1 MKFSVKGL
9 GQNNKVMN
17 LTVEAVNPADA
28 ERKARIQGVD
38 VISVQSSAIGGL
50 AALGGA
56 AGRSGRI
63 DLLLF
68 TQELLALLEA
78 GLSLV
83 EATEALVEKEQSPEP
98 RRVLEGII
106 AALYEGSSFSYA
118 LSSFPEV
125 FPDLLVA
132 TLRASERTGDL
143 PEALRRFIA
152 HEERMREQRA
162 KVASALFY
170 PAVVLSVAGLVT
182 IGLMWFLIPKFSS
195 VYEGNS
201 QSLPFLS
208 RVVIDWGKLV
218 TAYPLQSFIG
228 SAALVGLLVWIATR
242 PAVRHFVTQHLWRSK
257 TIGSRLK
264 IFELSRFYRATG
276 MLLRGGIP
284 AITAFGMVS
293 ELLHSSLR
301 LALNRAASEVREGR
315 AMSDAFSAHGL
326 TTPVALRMLRV
337 GERTGGMGEMMERI
351 ASFYDQDVDR
361 WLEWFGKALSPLL
374 LVVLGI
380 FVGGIVLL
388 LYLPIFD
395 IAGSLG

>member
-1 MKFSVKGL
+1 MKFDVKGL
-9 GQNNKVMN
+9 GHSGQV
-17 LTVEAVNPADA
+17 LSLSVDALDSGEA
-28 ERKARIQGVD
+28 ERKARIQGID
-38 VISVQSSAIGGL
+38 VISVR
-50 AALGGA
+50 AANFGFA
-56 AGRSGRI
+56 AMNTAKRRAGRI

-68 TQELLALLEA
+68 SQELLALLEA

-83 EATEALVEKEQSPEP
+83 EATEALVEKEQAPES

-106 AALYEGSSFSYA
+106 AALYEGSSFSHA
-118 LSSFPEV
+118 LASFPEV

-143 PEALRRFIA
+143 PQALQRFIA
-152 HEERMREQRA
+152 HEERMREQKA
-162 KVASALFY
+162 KIVSALFY
-170 PAVVLSVAGLVT
+170 PAVVMAVAGLVT
-182 IGLMWFLIPKFSS
+182 VGLMWFLIPKFSA
-195 VYEGNS
+195 VFEGNNR
-201 QSLPFLS
+201 SLPFLS
-208 RVVIDWGKLV
+208 RLVIDWGRLV
-218 TAYPLQSFIG
+218 TAYPFQTFFG
-228 SAALVGLLVWIATR
+228 SMALLVLLAWIVTR
-242 PAVRHFVTQHLWRSK
+242 PGVRTFIAARIWRSQAL
-257 TIGSRLK
+257 GRRLK

-284 AITAFGMVS
+284 AMTAFGMVGA
-293 ELLHSSLR
+293 LLHPSLR
-301 LALNRAASEVREGR
+301 MALAQAALEVKEGR
-315 AMSDAFSAHGL
+315 TMSDAFSSHGL

-361 WLEWFGKALSPLL
+361 WLAWFGKALSPLL

>member
-1 MKFSVKGL
+1 MKFTIKGL
-9 GQNNKVMN
+9 GHGGKVVS
-17 LTVEAVNPADA
+17 LAVEAVNAGDA
-28 ERKARIQGVD
+28 ERKARIQGID
-38 VISVQSSAIGGL
+38 VISVHASGWGGTV
-50 AALGGA
+50 LGGSA
-56 AGRSGRI
+56 RRSGKI

-68 TQELLALLEA
+68 AQELLALLEA

-83 EATEALVEKEQSPEP
+83 EATEALVEKEQTPEA

-106 AALYEGSSFSYA
+106 GALYEGSSFSHA

-143 PEALRRFIA
+143 PEALKRFIA
-152 HEERMREQRA
+152 HEERMREQRG
-162 KVASALFY
+162 KVVSALFY
-170 PAVVLSVAGLVT
+170 PAVVMSVAGLVT
-182 IGLMWFLIPKFSS
+182 IGLMWFLIPKFSA

-201 QSLPFLS
+201 RSLPFLS
-208 RVVIDWGKLV
+208 RLVIDWGKLV
-218 TAYPLQSFIG
+218 TAYPFQTFLGFVVCAS
-228 SAALVGLLVWIATR
+228 LLAWVATR
-242 PAVRHFVTQHLWRSK
+242 PGVRHYLVQRMWRSRA
-257 TIGSRLK
+257 IGSRLK

-284 AITAFGMVS
+284 AIAAFGMVGG
-293 ELLHSSLR
+293 LLHPSLR
-301 LALNRAASEVREGR
+301 LALSRAASEVKEGR
-315 AMSDAFSAHGL
+315 AMSDAFSSHGL

-361 WLEWFGKALSPLL
+361 WLAWFGKALSPLL
-374 LVVLGI
+374 LVVLGV

-395 IAGSLG
+395 IAGSLS

>member
-1 MKFSVKGL
+1 MKFTVKGL
-9 GQNNKVMN
+9 GQNSKVIS

-28 ERKARIQGVD
+28 ERKARSQGID
-38 VISVQSSAIGGL
+38 VISVQSSGL
-50 AALGGA
+50 KLPALGSA
-56 AGRSGRI
+56 SSRAGRI

-68 TQELLALLEA
+68 SQELLALLEA

-83 EATEALVEKEQSPEP
+83 EATEALVEKEQSPES

-106 AALYEGSSFSYA
+106 AALYEGTSFSHA
-118 LSSFPEV
+118 LASFPEV
-125 FPDLLVA
+125 FPELLVA

-162 KVASALFY
+162 KVVSALFY

-182 IGLMWFLIPKFSS
+182 IGLMWFLIPKFSA

-201 QSLPFLS
+201 RSLPFLS
-208 RVVIDWGKLV
+208 RLVIDWGKLV
-218 TAYPLQSFIG
+218 TAYPLQTFFG
-228 SAALVGLLVWIATR
+228 SVMLVAVIAWIATR
-242 PAVRHFVTQHLWRSK
+242 PDVRHFVAQRLWRSRA
-257 TIGSRLK
+257 IGNRLK

-284 AITAFGMVS
+284 AITAFGMVGG
-293 ELLHSSLR
+293 LLHPSLR
-301 LALNRAASEVREGR
+301 LALNRASSEVKEGR
-315 AMSDAFSAHGL
+315 AMSDAFSSHGL

>member
-1 MKFSVKGL
+1 MKFTIKGL

-17 LTVEAVNPADA
+17 LSVDAVNAADA
-28 ERKARIQGVD
+28 ERKARLQGVD
-38 VISVQSSAIGGL
+38 VISVHTASSGL
-50 AALGGA
+50 SALRGA
-56 AGRSGRI
+56 ANRSSRI

-68 TQELLALLEA
+68 SQELLALLEA

-83 EATEALVEKEQSPEP
+83 EATEALVEKEQSTES

-106 AALYEGSSFSYA
+106 GALYEGSSFSHA
-118 LSSFPEV
+118 LSTFPEV
-125 FPDLLVA
+125 FPELLVA

-143 PEALRRFIA
+143 PEALRRFIS

-170 PAVVLSVAGLVT
+170 PAVVMSVAALVT

-201 QSLPFLS
+201 KSLPFLS
-208 RVVIDWGKLV
+208 RLVIDWGKLV
-218 TAYPLQSFIG
+218 TAYPLQTFFG
-228 SAALVGLLVWIATR
+228 SVAIVAFLVWVATR
-242 PAVRHFVTQHLWRSK
+242 QSVRLFVTQHLWRSK
-257 TIGSRLK
+257 AIGNRLR

-284 AITAFGMVS
+284 AITAFSMVS
-293 ELLHSSLR
+293 ELLHTSMR

-395 IAGSLG
+395 IAGSMG

>member
-1 MKFSVKGL
+1 MKFDIKGL
-9 GQNNKVMN
+9 GHAGQFLSLSVDAIDSG
-17 LTVEAVNPADA
+17 EA
-28 ERKARIQGVD
+28 ERKARIQGID
-38 VISVQSSAIGGL
+38 VISVRAASFGFAAVNSARHR
-50 AALGGA
+50 A
-56 AGRSGRI
+56 GRI

-68 TQELLALLEA
+68 SQELLALLEA

-83 EATEALVEKEQSPEP
+83 EATEALVEKEQAPES

-106 AALYEGSSFSYA
+106 ASLYEGNSFSTA
-118 LSSFPEV
+118 LGAFPDVFPE
-125 FPDLLVA
+125 LLVA

-143 PEALRRFIA
+143 PQALHRFIA

-162 KVASALFY
+162 KIVSALFY
-170 PAVVLSVAGLVT
+170 PAVVMAVAALVT
-182 IGLMWFLIPKFSS
+182 VGLMWFLIPKFSA
-195 VYEGNS
+195 VFEGNNR
-201 QSLPFLS
+201 SLPFLS
-208 RVVIDWGKLV
+208 RLVIDWGRLV
-218 TAYPLQSFIG
+218 TAYPFQTFFG
-228 SAALVGLLVWIATR
+228 SMALVALLAWIVTR
-242 PAVRHFVTQHLWRSK
+242 PSVRSFLAARIWRSRAL
-257 TIGSRLK
+257 GRRLK

-284 AITAFGMVS
+284 AMTAFGMVGA
-293 ELLHSSLR
+293 LLHPSLR
-301 LALNRAASEVREGR
+301 LALAQAALEVKEGR
-315 AMSDAFSAHGL
+315 AMSDAFSSHGL

-361 WLEWFGKALSPLL
+361 WLAWFGKALSPLL
-374 LVVLGI
+374 LVVLGV